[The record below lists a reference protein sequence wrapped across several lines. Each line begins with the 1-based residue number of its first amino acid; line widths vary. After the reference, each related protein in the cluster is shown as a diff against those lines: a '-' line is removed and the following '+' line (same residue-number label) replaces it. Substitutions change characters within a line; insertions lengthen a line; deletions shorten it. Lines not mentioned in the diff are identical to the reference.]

1 MERGEL
7 LMAVDKAVDSK
18 ALDTLFE
25 NIGNAI
31 REKDGTT
38 ALITPGNMPA
48 KIRAIQ
54 TGVDTSDATAAASDI
69 AKGETAYV
77 KGAKVTGTADQ
88 FLNPIM
94 SYDNTMSYN
103 STSKKVTINSKVF
116 SNYGNI
122 FVENDGRS
130 PLMELYVNADDFGN
144 ATAGEILNGKTCTS
158 AAGLNIA
165 GTMPNQGGKTLNIAS
180 KSTPVT
186 IPQGYHDG
194 SGKAQIDP
202 TEAAKI
208 IANNIRQGITIL
220 GVAGSMSGKELSI
233 VVTVTS
239 GATVTATKGSK
250 VVSGTSVNGTCTLTV
265 PEAGTWSVKATLN
278 GQTSDTK
285 SVSVVDSYAVA
296 LTFFSA
302 TITVNVDSGASVTLK
317 KGWTTIATKTSN
329 GTAVFTVT
337 ETGEYTVTATKNG
350 QTTSGSVNAVSGTTS
365 YSLTLSFAS
374 STLNNNEWSVIK
386 SVSDAGQGANYWS
399 IGDRKAVTLNGT
411 VGKLSLSNV
420 TTYAFIIGFNHN
432 ASVEGTNRIHFQL
445 AKTALSGGTDVCLCD
460 SSYNSNV
467 STTGYFSM
475 NSSRTNSGG
484 WASSQMRT
492 NICGT
497 SLSSYSGTIIAV
509 IPAALRAVL
518 KSVTKY
524 TNNTGNSTAESAVT
538 ATTDYFFLLSEY
550 EVFGSISRANS
561 NEASKQAQYAYYSA
575 GNSKIKYKHDGTSTA
590 AYWWLRSPLASGSNS
605 FVLVGTDGTVYT
617 DNAHYSLGFAPGFCV

>member
-1 MERGEL
+1 MIGRTN
-7 LMAVDKAVDSK
+7 AVSK
-18 ALDTLFE
+18 
-25 NIGNAI
+25 
-31 REKDGTT
+31 
-38 ALITPGNMPA
+38 PG
-48 KIRAIQ
+48 
-54 TGVDTSDATAAASDI
+54 V
-69 AKGETAYV
+69 
-77 KGAKVTGTADQ
+77 
-88 FLNPIM
+88 
-94 SYDNTMSYN
+94 
-103 STSKKVTINSKVF
+103 
-116 SNYGNI
+116 
-122 FVENDGRS
+122 
-130 PLMELYVNADDFGN
+130 
-144 ATAGEILNGKTCTS
+144 
-158 AAGLNIA
+158 
-165 GTMPNQGGKTLNIAS
+165 
-180 KSTPVT
+180 
-186 IPQGYHDG
+186 
-194 SGKAQIDP
+194 
-202 TEAAKI
+202 
-208 IANNIRQGITIL
+208 
-220 GVAGSMSGKELSI
+220 ELSL
-233 VVTVTS
+233 VVSVTS
-239 GATVTATKGSK
+239 GAAVTATKGSK
-250 VVSGTSVNGTCTLTV
+250 TVNGTAAGGSCVLSL

-317 KGWTTIATKTSN
+317 KGGTTIATKTSN

-337 ETGEYTVTATKNG
+337 ETGAYTVTATKNG
-350 QTTSGSVNAVSGTTS
+350 QTTSGSVNVVSGTTS
-365 YSLTLSFAS
+365 YSLTLSFVS

-432 ASVEGTNRIHFQL
+432 ASVEGANRIHFQL

-524 TNNTGNSTAESAVT
+524 TDNTANGGGSTASYVT
-538 ATTDYFFLLSEY
+538 ATTDYFFLLSEF
-550 EVFGSISRANS
+550 EVFGSISYGNT
-561 NEASKQAQYAYYSA
+561 NEKNKQAQYAYYSA
-575 GNSKIKYKHDGTSTA
+575 GNSKIKYKHNGTSTA
-590 AYWWLRSPLASGSNS
+590 ARWWLRSPRAGNS
-605 FVLVGTDGTVYT
+605 SLFVGVGTDGAVYST
-617 DNAHYSLGFAPGFCV
+617 DAYGSLGFAPGFCV

>member
-1 MERGEL
+1 MIGRTN
-7 LMAVDKAVDSK
+7 AVSK
-18 ALDTLFE
+18 
-25 NIGNAI
+25 
-31 REKDGTT
+31 
-38 ALITPGNMPA
+38 PG
-48 KIRAIQ
+48 
-54 TGVDTSDATAAASDI
+54 V
-69 AKGETAYV
+69 
-77 KGAKVTGTADQ
+77 
-88 FLNPIM
+88 
-94 SYDNTMSYN
+94 
-103 STSKKVTINSKVF
+103 
-116 SNYGNI
+116 
-122 FVENDGRS
+122 
-130 PLMELYVNADDFGN
+130 
-144 ATAGEILNGKTCTS
+144 
-158 AAGLNIA
+158 
-165 GTMPNQGGKTLNIAS
+165 
-180 KSTPVT
+180 
-186 IPQGYHDG
+186 
-194 SGKAQIDP
+194 
-202 TEAAKI
+202 
-208 IANNIRQGITIL
+208 
-220 GVAGSMSGKELSI
+220 ELSL
-233 VVTVTS
+233 VVSVTS
-239 GATVTATKGSK
+239 GAAVTATKGSK
-250 VVSGTSVNGTCTLTV
+250 TVNGTAAGGSCVLSL

-285 SVSVVDSYAVA
+285 NVSVVDSYAVA

-317 KGWTTIATKTSN
+317 KGGTTIATKTSN

-337 ETGEYTVTATKNG
+337 ETGAYTVTATKNG
-350 QTTSGSVNAVSGTTS
+350 QTTSGSVNVVSGTTS
-365 YSLTLSFAS
+365 YSLTLSFVS

-432 ASVEGTNRIHFQL
+432 ASVEGANRIHFQL

-460 SSYNSNV
+460 SSYNSTV

-524 TNNTGNSTAESAVT
+524 TDNTANGGGSTASYIT
-538 ATTDYFFLLSEY
+538 ATTDYFFLLSEF
-550 EVFGSISRANS
+550 EVFGSITYGNT
-561 NEASKQAQYAYYSA
+561 NEKNKQAQYAYYSA

-590 AYWWLRSPLASGSNS
+590 AHWWLRSPSASNS
-605 FVLVGTDGTVYT
+605 YGFVIVITGGTVIDYYA
-617 DNAHYSLGFAPGFCV
+617 NLSLGFAPGFCV

>member
-1 MERGEL
+1 MIGRTN
-7 LMAVDKAVDSK
+7 AVSK
-18 ALDTLFE
+18 
-25 NIGNAI
+25 
-31 REKDGTT
+31 
-38 ALITPGNMPA
+38 PG
-48 KIRAIQ
+48 
-54 TGVDTSDATAAASDI
+54 V
-69 AKGETAYV
+69 
-77 KGAKVTGTADQ
+77 
-88 FLNPIM
+88 
-94 SYDNTMSYN
+94 
-103 STSKKVTINSKVF
+103 
-116 SNYGNI
+116 
-122 FVENDGRS
+122 
-130 PLMELYVNADDFGN
+130 
-144 ATAGEILNGKTCTS
+144 
-158 AAGLNIA
+158 
-165 GTMPNQGGKTLNIAS
+165 
-180 KSTPVT
+180 
-186 IPQGYHDG
+186 
-194 SGKAQIDP
+194 
-202 TEAAKI
+202 
-208 IANNIRQGITIL
+208 
-220 GVAGSMSGKELSI
+220 ELSL
-233 VVTVTS
+233 VVSVTS
-239 GATVTATKGSK
+239 GAAVTATKGSK
-250 VVSGTSVNGTCTLTV
+250 TVNGTAAGGSCVLSL

-278 GQTSDTK
+278 GKTSDTK

-317 KGWTTIATKTSN
+317 KGGATIATKTSN

-337 ETGEYTVTATKNG
+337 ETGAYTVTATKNG
-350 QTTSGSVNAVSGTTS
+350 QTTSGSVNVVSGTTS
-365 YSLTLSFAS
+365 YSLTLSFVS

-460 SSYNSNV
+460 SSYNSTV

-524 TNNTGNSTAESAVT
+524 TDNTANGGGSTASYVT
-538 ATTDYFFLLSEY
+538 ATTDYFFLLSEF
-550 EVFGSISRANS
+550 EVFGSISYGNT
-561 NEASKQAQYAYYSA
+561 NEKNKQAQYAYYSA

-590 AYWWLRSPLASGSNS
+590 AYWWLRSPSASYSYY
-605 FVLVGTDGTVYT
+605 FVFVYTDGTVY
-617 DNAHYSLGFAPGFCV
+617 DYGVAYLSLGFAPGFCV

>member
-1 MERGEL
+1 MIGRTN
-7 LMAVDKAVDSK
+7 AVSK
-18 ALDTLFE
+18 
-25 NIGNAI
+25 
-31 REKDGTT
+31 
-38 ALITPGNMPA
+38 PG
-48 KIRAIQ
+48 
-54 TGVDTSDATAAASDI
+54 V
-69 AKGETAYV
+69 
-77 KGAKVTGTADQ
+77 
-88 FLNPIM
+88 
-94 SYDNTMSYN
+94 
-103 STSKKVTINSKVF
+103 
-116 SNYGNI
+116 
-122 FVENDGRS
+122 
-130 PLMELYVNADDFGN
+130 
-144 ATAGEILNGKTCTS
+144 
-158 AAGLNIA
+158 
-165 GTMPNQGGKTLNIAS
+165 
-180 KSTPVT
+180 
-186 IPQGYHDG
+186 
-194 SGKAQIDP
+194 
-202 TEAAKI
+202 
-208 IANNIRQGITIL
+208 
-220 GVAGSMSGKELSI
+220 ELSL
-233 VVTVTS
+233 VVSVTS
-239 GATVTATKGSK
+239 GAAVTATKGSK
-250 VVSGTSVNGTCTLTV
+250 TVNGTAAGGSCVLSL

-285 SVSVVDSYAVA
+285 NVSVVDSYAVA

-317 KGWTTIATKTSN
+317 KGGTTIATKTSN

-337 ETGEYTVTATKNG
+337 ETGAYTVTATKNG
-350 QTTSGSVNAVSGTTS
+350 QTTSGSVNVVSGATS
-365 YSLTLSFAS
+365 YSLTLSFVS

-445 AKTALSGGTDVCLCD
+445 AKTALTGGTDVCLCD

-524 TNNTGNSTAESAVT
+524 TDNTANGGGSTASYVT
-538 ATTDYFFLLSEY
+538 ATTDYFFLLSEF
-550 EVFGSISRANS
+550 EVFGSISYGNT
-561 NEASKQAQYAYYSA
+561 NEKNKQAQYAYYSA
-575 GNSKIKYKHDGTSTA
+575 GNSKIKYKHDGTSIA
-590 AYWWLRSPLASGSNS
+590 AIWWLRSPYASNS
-605 FVLVGTDGTVYT
+605 NNFVRVGTDGTVGNGY
-617 DNAHYSLGFAPGFCV
+617 AHYSLGFAPGFCV

>member
-1 MERGEL
+1 MIGRTN
-7 LMAVDKAVDSK
+7 AVSK
-18 ALDTLFE
+18 
-25 NIGNAI
+25 
-31 REKDGTT
+31 
-38 ALITPGNMPA
+38 PG
-48 KIRAIQ
+48 
-54 TGVDTSDATAAASDI
+54 V
-69 AKGETAYV
+69 
-77 KGAKVTGTADQ
+77 
-88 FLNPIM
+88 
-94 SYDNTMSYN
+94 
-103 STSKKVTINSKVF
+103 
-116 SNYGNI
+116 
-122 FVENDGRS
+122 
-130 PLMELYVNADDFGN
+130 
-144 ATAGEILNGKTCTS
+144 
-158 AAGLNIA
+158 
-165 GTMPNQGGKTLNIAS
+165 
-180 KSTPVT
+180 
-186 IPQGYHDG
+186 
-194 SGKAQIDP
+194 
-202 TEAAKI
+202 
-208 IANNIRQGITIL
+208 
-220 GVAGSMSGKELSI
+220 ELSL
-233 VVTVTS
+233 VVSVTS
-239 GATVTATKGSK
+239 GAAVTATKGSK
-250 VVSGTSVNGTCTLTV
+250 TVNGTAAGGSCTLTL
-265 PEAGTWSVKATLN
+265 PEAGTWSVKATLG

-317 KGWTTIATKTSN
+317 KGGTTIATKTSN

-337 ETGEYTVTATKNG
+337 ETGAYTVTATKNG
-350 QTTSGSVNAVSGTTS
+350 QTTSGSVNVVSGTTS
-365 YSLTLSFAS
+365 YSLTLSFVS

-445 AKTALSGGTDVCLCD
+445 AKTALTGGTDVCLCD

-524 TNNTGNSTAESAVT
+524 TDNTANGGGSTASYVT
-538 ATTDYFFLLSEY
+538 ATTDYFFLLSEF
-550 EVFGSISRANS
+550 EVFGSISYGNT
-561 NEASKQAQYAYYSA
+561 NEKNKQAQYAYYSA
-575 GNSKIKYKHDGTSTA
+575 GNSKIKYKHNGTSTA
-590 AYWWLRSPLASGSNS
+590 ARWWLRSPRASISNN
-605 FVLVGTDGTVYT
+605 FVTVDTDGTVGSAS
-617 DNAHYSLGFAPGFCV
+617 AHISLGFAPGFCV